1 MRAGGDQI
9 AVPVYAKHI
18 REPMNAF
25 IGGDESITSRGS
37 DRVRKGPLMSRA
49 KREGCRG
56 VPMEV
61 ENINGEVRRKRE
73 GGGLVGNGG

>member
-1 MRAGGDQI
+1 MRSSVA
-9 AVPVYAKHI
+9 
-18 REPMNAF
+18 MNPLLHAAR
-25 IGGDESITSRGS
+25 IGSERAPT
-37 DRVRKGPLMSRA
+37 GPLMSRA